1 MSLMIWL
8 PLNGHINN
16 QGLLDVDL
24 ITTATPTYKDGKL
37 GKCLHTGGIKIPA
50 EGTEKILNNDELT
63 IAFWVYVNAD
73 EGNTTNRELLF
84 GNDDMTANNN
94 RKFSLFQYPTCNDFH
109 WSWMNDEASKTY
121 HTGIVKGALPS
132 YKWTHVIVVYKN
144 PTINIYIN
152 GELKYSASGVV
163 SNSSTFA
170 YDTQMIYNSEYHM
183 FNDYRI
189 YNNAISPKEIRI
201 LSQGLMCHYPM
212 SGEGKSP
219 DNLISGNYQCT
230 STKDT
235 FEQTGTVDCILTP
248 DDIMNHRGDI
258 LCFSYYAYSMGD
270 YTDNGN
276 GASWAKTRFGI
287 HGVFVYKNTSDS
299 IITLYPL
306 ASNLEKGKN
315 GGRCFECF
323 EVPTDIKE
331 IHTNLCFSIQ
341 TNPTYGY
348 AKPAD
353 TNDSTWYIK
362 DVKLEWGTSPTPWC
376 PSKYDSL
383 YSMLGYDD
391 NTIYDTSGFGHHGS
405 ITSSSA
411 PIISDDSP
419 RYNYC
424 YYFGNKHYIQVSD
437 IFSSEVQIPTITVNF
452 WVKQTNNNNGA
463 YSTVFSWKGYG
474 SNGIWLGAN
483 IEGSGQWSFIGGNSP
498 NYCRG
503 ANVPKNTW
511 MMFTYVFD
519 NGEAYWYCNGA
530 KISSSKV
537 TYESKTLELKGGFC
551 IGDNY
556 TGSNWDTNFSGYLSD
571 FRIYAAALSDEDVKN
586 LYNTPVS
593 LTNTG
598 TLMTQGEFIEN

>member
-24 ITTATPTYKDGKL
+24 ITTATPTYTDGKL

-50 EGTEKILNNDELT
+50 ADTAKILNNDELT

-73 EGNTTNRELLF
+73 EGNTTDRELLF
-84 GNDDMTANNN
+84 GNNDMTANNN

-121 HTGIVKGALPS
+121 HTGVVKGVLPS

-201 LSQGLMCHYPM
+201 LSQGLMCHYPL

-219 DNLISGNYQCT
+219 DNLISGGYQCT

-235 FEQTGTVDCILTP
+235 FEQTGTVDFTLTS
-248 DDIMNHRGDI
+248 DDIMNHRGDV

-306 ASNLEKGKN
+306 AGNLEKGKN

-362 DVKLEWGTSPTPWC
+362 DVKLEWGTTPTPWC
-376 PSKYDSL
+376 PNKYDSL
-383 YSMLGYDD
+383 YTMLGYDD
-391 NTIYDTSGFGHHGS
+391 NTIYDTSGFGHHGY

-411 PIISDDSP
+411 PTIYNDSP

-424 YYFGNKHYIQVSD
+424 YKFNGSSSYIGVPNPIDSTATDFSIACWAYFIKNITHTIYTARTAVGVGVAVFFLGGIIRFDDEVHTEFDYLVTTDCWHHICVTRNSTTKKLYIDGNLVSTKD
-437 IFSSEVQIPTITVNF
+437 EVGTL
-452 WVKQTNNNNGA
+452 
-463 YSTVFSWKGYG
+463 KGIG
-474 SNGIWLGAN
+474 TKGT
-483 IEGSGQWSFIGGNSP
+483 IGGSE
-498 NYCRG
+498 
-503 ANVPKNTW
+503 
-511 MMFTYVFD
+511 D
-519 NGEAYWYCNGA
+519 
-530 KISSSKV
+530 SD
-537 TYESKTLELKGGFC
+537 KGTA
-551 IGDNY
+551 DY
-556 TGSNWDTNFSGYLSD
+556 NWTNGYLSD
-571 FRIYAAALSDEDVKN
+571 FRIYATALSDEDVKN
-586 LYNTPVS
+586 LYDTPVS
-593 LTNTG
+593 LTNTEI
-598 TLMTQGEFIEN
+598 LMTQGEFIEK

>member
-50 EGTEKILNNDELT
+50 AGTAKILNNNELT

-73 EGNTTNRELLF
+73 EGNTTDRELLF
-84 GNDDMTANNN
+84 GNNDMTANNN

-121 HTGIVKGALPS
+121 HTGVVKGVLPS

-201 LSQGLMCHYPM
+201 LSQGLMCHYPL

-219 DNLISGNYQCT
+219 DNLISGGYQCT

-235 FEQTGTVDCILTP
+235 FEQTGTVDFTLTS

-306 ASNLEKGKN
+306 AGNLEKGKN

-362 DVKLEWGTSPTPWC
+362 DVKLEWGTTPTPWC
-376 PSKYDSL
+376 PNKYDSL
-383 YSMLGYDD
+383 YTMLGYDD
-391 NTIYDTSGFGHHGS
+391 NTIYDTSGFGHHGY

-411 PIISDDSP
+411 PTIYNDSP

-424 YYFGNKHYIQVSD
+424 YKFNGSSNYIGVPNPIDSTATDFSIACWAYFTKNITHTIYTARTAVGVGVAVFFLGGVIRFDDEVHTEFDYLVTTDCWHHICVTRNSTTKKLYIDGNLVSTKD
-437 IFSSEVQIPTITVNF
+437 EVGTL
-452 WVKQTNNNNGA
+452 
-463 YSTVFSWKGYG
+463 KGIG
-474 SNGIWLGAN
+474 TKGT
-483 IEGSGQWSFIGGNSP
+483 IEGSEDS
-498 NYCRG
+498 
-503 ANVPKNTW
+503 
-511 MMFTYVFD
+511 D
-519 NGEAYWYCNGA
+519 
-530 KISSSKV
+530 
-537 TYESKTLELKGGFC
+537 KGTA
-551 IGDNY
+551 DY
-556 TGSNWDTNFSGYLSD
+556 NWTNGYLSD
-571 FRIYAAALSDEDVKN
+571 FRIYATALSDEDVKN
-586 LYNTPVS
+586 LYDTPVS

-598 TLMTQGEFIEN
+598 ILMTQGEFIEK